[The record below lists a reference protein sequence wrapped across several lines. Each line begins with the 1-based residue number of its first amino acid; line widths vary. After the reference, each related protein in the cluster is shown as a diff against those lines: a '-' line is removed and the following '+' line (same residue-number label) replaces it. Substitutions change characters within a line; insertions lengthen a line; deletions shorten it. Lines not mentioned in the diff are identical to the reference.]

1 MTRIVSVQGSPWLR
15 GCVAAAIACALLP
28 SGAAAQGGAVAGPV
42 AAALKKADPGD
53 REVRGFY
60 EGRGYRP
67 LWIRGNAIGPEAERA
82 LELLVTADHDGLDP
96 ARYRAREVAKA
107 LDRAA
112 ESRNPKALARAEML
126 LSRSFALYLRDVR
139 TPRQTGMVYV
149 DKALAPTPLT
159 MRGALEAA
167 ARAESLQRWV
177 DELGWM
183 HPIYAQLRQAMSEQD
198 VSNRFRRASEGPDW
212 AGEEVRLI
220 RLNMERARALPADP
234 GRRYLLVDAA
244 AARLFMYEDGRV
256 VDSMK
261 VIVGKETE
269 QTPMMAGLIRFAMT
283 NPFWNI
289 PPDLVRLRVAPGYLK
304 GGAKFMRAKGYQV
317 TSDWSDD
324 AKVVPP
330 TKVDWKAVA
339 SGAKELPVRQLPG
352 RDNAMGRMKF
362 MFPNDLGIYLH
373 DTPDKKLFAAAD
385 RRFSSGCVRVED
397 APRLASWLFGKPL
410 VVKAGGTEKRV
421 DLPEPVPVF
430 ITYLTAA
437 PQGQTIA
444 FREDSYGRDRETGL
458 NGRGTLA
465 RTVKVSGRGS
475 RSA

>member
-1 MTRIVSVQGSPWLR
+1 VTQIAKVKGSSWLR
-15 GCVAAAIACALLP
+15 GSVAAAIACALLP
-28 SGAAAQGGAVAGPV
+28 AGAAAQSGRGDIST
-42 AAALKKADPGD
+42 ALRKADPSD

-60 EGRGYRP
+60 AGRGFRP
-67 LWIRGNAIGPEAERA
+67 LWIRGGTIGPEAERA

-96 ARYRAREVAKA
+96 ERYRPREVAKA

-112 ESRNPKALARAEML
+112 ESRNLKALAKAEML

-139 TPRQTGMVYV
+139 TPRQNGMVYV
-149 DKALAPTPLT
+149 DKALAPMALT

-167 ARAESLQRWV
+167 ARTPSLQNWLN
-177 DELGWM
+177 EIGWM
-183 HPIYAQLRQAMSEQD
+183 HPIYAQLRSSLAEQD
-198 VSNRFRRASEGPDW
+198 PTNRFRRASASPDW
-212 AGEEVRLI
+212 AGEEARLI

-234 GRRYLLVDAA
+234 GPRYVLVDAA
-244 AARLFMYEDGRV
+244 AARLWMYEDGRP

-304 GGAKFMRAKGYQV
+304 GGAKFLKAKGYQV

-324 AKVVPP
+324 AKVVNPA
-330 TKVDWKAVA
+330 KVDWKAVA
-339 SGAKELPVRQLPG
+339 AGAKELPVRQLPG
-352 RDNAMGRMKF
+352 KDNAMGRMKF

-373 DTPDKKLFAAAD
+373 DTPEKKLFASAD

-397 APRLASWLFGKPL
+397 APRLAKWLFGKPL
-410 VVKAGGTEKRV
+410 AVKAGGTEKRV

-437 PQGQTIA
+437 PEGQTIA
-444 FREDSYGRDRETGL
+444 FRSDAYGRDQMA
-458 NGRGTLA
+458 GRDGRTLA
-465 RTVKVSGRGS
+465 RR
-475 RSA
+475 